1 MKASLIRLTQH
12 KAFAPLIIL
21 ALFLAYFVP
30 LFWGRGWWIVGDTLV
45 YNYPLREAA
54 WQMLRRGEA
63 PTWTPLLLSGYP
75 LLAMAQLSLGYP
87 LTWFYAVLPGYVA
100 ETIYVLSAY
109 LLSPLFLY
117 FYLRRIGRS
126 RLAALLGGLSFGY
139 GGFMAGPLSHSG
151 IVQHSVLWLPLF
163 LCMLERAR
171 TEHFWRPLCGA
182 TLFYLLAVLAGSGQG
197 FLYSGIIA
205 LGYGSWLAFEPG
217 SVRVR
222 WRWQPLAVAAG
233 AIALAAGLSAWQ
245 TLETWQAQLRSQ
257 RATLTYE
264 YFSGG
269 AFTLRDLWRGFLLPC
284 YERHGEVAPTVA
296 LLTGLLAL
304 WAAAVIVKAPRSHW
318 RMWFWLVLTLLGF
331 LLMQGDATPLYRVLY
346 QVPLVNKF
354 RVPSRHAFEFT
365 LGLSV
370 LAAFGWDQ
378 VRDCL
383 RQRQRA
389 MAVTKSH
396 QAIGAVLCVS
406 SCLIA
411 SWSWRVA
418 EKIPFQAVGTGL
430 PESYW
435 LGWKAVFTLSSSLTV
450 VWAWRRMQGNWQTA
464 VLTVV
469 VLSATFWESSIY
481 FSHIVFQA
489 SYSSAEFKRDAPA
502 ARFMQQARP
511 DSFRVY
517 TSGMPGLGVATPANS
532 ALPNLSARYGVA
544 NAAGYEP
551 LMPDRYRRAFGLGF
565 DFATPDFAQLS
576 DPQLRQPDCQVLD
589 LLNVRY
595 LGLYDLSPTLPP
607 RRQGN
612 GLFAYNENNLSL
624 SPGQTT
630 RLGGSSLV
638 ADQISFIGSMSM
650 SADLEQG
657 TPVALVSLRFAD
669 GSQKEIQLKAGVD
682 LAEWSCDRPD
692 VKATMR
698 HQRAAIFDSTPVNV
712 DTPYESHRFWAMH
725 ALGVAT
731 VVREATIKNL
741 TARASL
747 GFSSISLVAIAVATA
762 QPTAVMLKPSL
773 PPQWRLVHEDPQAQV
788 FENPQVLPRVW
799 LTPQA
804 EAVTAP
810 QARERIR
817 GESAPRLDPR
827 RTALLEIAATTL
839 PSALTEGAALSA
851 NAQARLT
858 NYAATHLTIETSA
871 EQPTVLM
878 VSERFD
884 PGWQATLDGRAA
896 KIYAADYLLRGL
908 ILPAGQHRIEMR
920 YVARGAR
927 WGALISLV
935 TLLAWLAVGWRVRRS
950 SKDRRQ
956 RNQNKGM
963 TMLSNESHSFAWIPL
978 PSVSCTRVYSSKR
991 CVARLRIIICK
1002 RSSRLLGGSL

>member
-1 MKASLIRLTQH
+1 MAEPFTRLFQRKAV
-12 KAFAPLIIL
+12 APLLIV
-21 ALFLAYFVP
+21 AFFLAYFVP

-75 LLAMAQLSLGYP
+75 LLAMVQVSLGYP

-100 ETIYVLSAY
+100 ETIYVMSAY

-117 FYLRRIGRS
+117 FYLRQIGRS

-151 IVQHSVLWLPLF
+151 IVPHSVLWLPLF

-182 TLFYLLAVLAGSGQG
+182 TLFYLLAVLTGSGQG

-205 LGYGSWLAFEPG
+205 LGYGAWLALEPE
-217 SVRVR
+217 SVRIR
-222 WRWQPLAVAAG
+222 SRWQPLAMAAG

-296 LLTGLLAL
+296 LLTGWFAL
-304 WAAAVIVKAPRSHW
+304 WAVAVIVKAPRRHW
-318 RMWFWLVLTLLGF
+318 RIWFWLGLTVLGF
-331 LLMQGDATPLYRVLY
+331 LLMQGDGTPLYRALF
-346 QVPLVNKF
+346 QIPLVNKF
-354 RVPSRHAFEFT
+354 RIPSRHAFEWT

-378 VRDCL
+378 ARDWL
-383 RQRQRA
+383 RQRQPA
-389 MAVTKSH
+389 TASTKSS
-396 QAIGAVLCVS
+396 QVIGVALCLV

-411 SWSWRVA
+411 VWASRVA
-418 EKIPFQAVGTGL
+418 EKIPFQAVGMGL

-435 LGWKAVFTLSSSLTV
+435 LGWKAAFALSSLLTV
-450 VWAWRRMQGNWQTA
+450 AWAWRRMQGNWRFA
-464 VLTVV
+464 VLAVV

-481 FSHIVFQA
+481 FSHIVFQS
-489 SYSSAEFKRDAPA
+489 SYSSADFNRDAPA

-532 ALPNLSARYGVA
+532 ALPNLSARYGLA

-576 DPQLRQPDCQVLD
+576 DPQLGQPDCQVLD

-624 SPGQTT
+624 SPGQTI

-638 ADQISFIGSMSM
+638 ADQISFIGSMGA

-657 TPVALVSLRFAD
+657 TPVALVSLLFAD
-669 GSQKEIQLKAGVD
+669 GAVKELQLKAGID
-682 LAEWSCDRPD
+682 LSEWSCDRPD
-692 VKATMR
+692 VKPTIR
-698 HQRAAIFDSTPVNV
+698 HQCAAIFDSTPVNAEP
-712 DTPYESHRFWAMH
+712 PYLAHRFWAMQ
-725 ALGVAT
+725 ALAPAT
-731 VVREATIKNL
+731 MVREATIKNL

-747 GFSSISLVAIAVATA
+747 TFSSVSLVAIGVATA
-762 QPTAVMLKPSL
+762 QPKAVMLKPSL
-773 PPQWRLVHEDPQAQV
+773 PAQWHW
-788 FENPQVLPRVW
+788 FTK
-799 LTPQA
+799 TP
-804 EAVTAP
+804 
-810 QARERIR
+810 
-817 GESAPRLDPR
+817 
-827 RTALLEIAATTL
+827 
-839 PSALTEGAALSA
+839 
-851 NAQARLT
+851 
-858 NYAATHLTIETSA
+858 
-871 EQPTVLM
+871 
-878 VSERFD
+878 
-884 PGWQATLDGRAA
+884 
-896 KIYAADYLLRGL
+896 K
-908 ILPAGQHRIEMR
+908 
-920 YVARGAR
+920 
-927 WGALISLV
+927 
-935 TLLAWLAVGWRVRRS
+935 RRS
-950 SKDRRQ
+950 SKTH
-956 RNQNKGM
+956 K
-963 TMLSNESHSFAWIPL
+963 
-978 PSVSCTRVYSSKR
+978 SCRAY
-991 CVARLRIIICK
+991 
-1002 RSSRLLGGSL
+1002 G